1 MFLPTSEIEVKGER
15 PGASTVTL
23 TRNPLWRTEIEDGCY
38 VRIVPVPQTQHTSAA
53 AAAPADSTTDTPCA
67 TEPRSR
73 KRVIRSP
80 TPEPDDDEIGHT
92 LPLKAKLMYV
102 DLESL
107 KTRVKKLKHE
117 REELEDVFK
126 DLQKLQ
132 QEKLLS
138 EAEELE
144 RINVELRARIV
155 ALGGPDEE

>member
-1 MFLPTSEIEVKGER
+1 
-15 PGASTVTL
+15 
-23 TRNPLWRTEIEDGCY
+23 
-38 VRIVPVPQTQHTSAA
+38 
-53 AAAPADSTTDTPCA
+53 
-67 TEPRSR
+67 
-73 KRVIRSP
+73 
-80 TPEPDDDEIGHT
+80 
-92 LPLKAKLMYV
+92 MYV

-126 DLQKLQ
+126 DLRKLQ

-155 ALGGPDEE
+155 ALGGPDEEE

>member
-15 PGASTVTL
+15 PGASAVTL
-23 TRNPLWRTEIEDGCY
+23 TSNPVWRTEIEDGRY
-38 VRIVPVPQTQHTSAA
+38 VPIVVVPQIQHTS

-80 TPEPDDDEIGHT
+80 TPEPNDDEIGQT
-92 LPLKAKLMYV
+92 LPLKAKLMCV

-126 DLQKLQ
+126 DLRKLQ

-155 ALGGPDEE
+155 ALGGPDEEE